1 MPLALWT
8 REALRSTNLA
18 PGVSGA
24 LLTTV
29 AALLVA
35 IPTVFIYN
43 SLLSSTRSEITRLEN
58 FASLVADRIELDSA
72 RLSSFLM
79 PLQTPNSPKH
89 FRNRKARN
97 LKADHGPRFQTVE
110 RSSTAI
116 SDLNITP
123 LIDLAFALLIIF
135 MITTPV
141 IEQYNRIDLPD
152 QSTSDQQ
159 PKKQPE
165 DKTITID
172 ANGAYQWG
180 GDDVTKERLEALLD
194 EIAEAP
200 TSRPA
205 RSAYSR
211 GQESSYIKRSSMSWI
226 CLKLAI

>member
-1 MPLALWT
+1 MA
-8 REALRSTNLA
+8 RDFKQSKK
-18 PGVSGA
+18 
-24 LLTTV
+24 
-29 AALLVA
+29 
-35 IPTVFIYN
+35 
-43 SLLSSTRSEITRLEN
+43 
-58 FASLVADRIELDSA
+58 LDS
-72 RLSSFLM
+72 
-79 PLQTPNSPKH
+79 
-89 FRNRKARN
+89 
-97 LKADHGPRFQTVE
+97 
-110 RSSTAI
+110 I

-200 TSRPA
+200 PLDQPVVHI
-205 RSAYSR
+205 R
-211 GQESSYIKRSSMSWI
+211 GDKNLIYQKIIDVVDM
-226 CLKLAI
+226 LKTRNLTKLSLDGKGG